1 MGTSNLLL
9 TMHVF
14 NDLAKKK
21 FCYFR
26 VKIQKKLFSELV
38 RQRKK
43 IEQINR
49 NARLTSDK
57 KRIDMFHESN
67 NQTHFVICMWL
78 WGKP

>member
-26 VKIQKKLFSELV
+26 VKIQKKLLSELAP
-38 RQRKK
+38 KK
-43 IEQINR
+43 KNR
-49 NARLTSDK
+49 ANQQ
-57 KRIDMFHESN
+57 KREA
-67 NQTHFVICMWL
+67 NQ
-78 WGKP
+78 

>member
-26 VKIQKKLFSELV
+26 VKIQKKLLSELAP
-38 RQRKK
+38 KK
-43 IEQINR
+43 KNR
-49 NARLTSDK
+49 ANQQ
-57 KRIDMFHESN
+57 KREANQWQESN
-67 NQTHFVICMWL
+67 RHVLWIKQPNSFCHLHVIVR
-78 WGKP
+78 